1 MLLNYN
7 SKSSQCYICPPSA
20 TFYLID
26 INCVFTEGIKWYC
39 YSADIYV
46 PSKMSVV
53 SCSISKVELIVVRW
67 RDGKFY
73 RLWVP
78 TRCCAVTGE
87 RGVFTAGMQ
96 RSGGERE
103 RAAKRERETHGHNS
117 SSRAVDK
124 WDRPVAPV
132 LLRSRPRSS
141 VRTLA
146 GLRGRSRGK

>member
-1 MLLNYN
+1 M
-7 SKSSQCYICPPSA
+7 
-20 TFYLID
+20 
-26 INCVFTEGIKWYC
+26 
-39 YSADIYV
+39 
-46 PSKMSVV
+46 
-53 SCSISKVELIVVRW
+53 
-67 RDGKFY
+67 
-73 RLWVP
+73 
-78 TRCCAVTGE
+78 
-87 RGVFTAGMQ
+87 FTAGMH